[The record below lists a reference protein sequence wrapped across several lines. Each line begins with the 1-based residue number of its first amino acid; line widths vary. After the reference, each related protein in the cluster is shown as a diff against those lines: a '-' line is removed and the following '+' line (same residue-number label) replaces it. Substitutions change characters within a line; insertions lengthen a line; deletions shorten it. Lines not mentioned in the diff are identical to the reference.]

1 MIKVSVIFATHN
13 RADILPAV
21 FDAWREVDK
30 VTKYSYEIIC
40 SDDESDDKT
49 VDVLESV
56 KDLPIKVLKN
66 KKGGASRARNAALE
80 VASGEVII
88 FTGDDIFPAPDFI
101 NRHYENY
108 LKFGPEVASLG
119 RLDWHPDIK
128 VNYLMKHITEIGC
141 EQFGFI
147 ALPVY
152 QFIDFR
158 HFYTSNISVSRKL
171 LDTQKE
177 YFSLDFDK
185 YGFEDIELAYR
196 LQKSGMRVYY
206 DPDIFATHHH
216 IYDSVDKFINRQI
229 SAGEE
234 LVVFDHLHD
243 DLEGKCI
250 INVKEIPK
258 PFTEYMSKSHVMKDI
273 RGHLIVVALKLLK
286 WVAKRTE
293 KSMEKKDSA
302 FKQKVCSYCY
312 FVIFQVMI
320 RYGVVKRI
328 SEENNMGA
336 SDYQIYSFLYEY
348 LKSPLQEIYFDIG
361 RGYNEEDAK
370 KWICYGNGY
379 RKLTLDITDNMMH
392 IRLAPLKNYCKAY
405 IEYMQFVTEDGSKVN
420 AEVSRINA
428 CHREGNCYDFSNTND
443 PEIIIDKIPKGATEF
458 CCELR
463 IERINRKGKCLRS
476 MKTILGKLWR
486 QARFNIG
493 NSGHW
498 NMEYSFGQKR
508 MIQIGISGDIPNK
521 AELID
526 MYCEQVAVL
535 GDSVVVSDINNMKMG
550 YSNYVYAPKE
560 EPLDVTQMLQVAYA
574 LMDEVLD
581 YVIVSK
587 AFLDHP
593 YIAGKN
599 IADLLIYRTEIEN
612 IETSINTNVAQG
624 RIMRLPGRNV
634 ENNRFDICDVYPGI
648 NIKEALVKGN
658 NPVHRFSARSFGVRK
673 GDKPMIFVV
682 PVFLAVGGI
691 ERNTIEI
698 MRKLKDKYDFCM
710 ITMEKHAEQ
719 QGSLHYQLEG
729 LCDYVFDIRE
739 ITEPANFLGTLYE
752 LKEMFHPS
760 LIWMCN
766 NFPWFEDHTRQ
777 IQKLFHDVPFV
788 MQDVY
793 DTKVGWI
800 EYYDKKPVQD
810 FDRYIAIT
818 ELIRETFENKYSI
831 SKEKI
836 DVIYPAVNDKHIKK
850 VKAEALSYE
859 EVCKKYGLAPEKEH
873 YSFVARLAEQKKP
886 LRYLKL
892 VEDAIAKYGD
902 KMQFVMVGDGVLRD
916 EVDVYI
922 KEHGLEDKL
931 LRIPYMDNVPEFVQA
946 LDSLVITSDFE
957 GMPIVSIESMSMGVP
972 VFSTDSGDTR
982 RFIEKYGCGKI
993 IDDAKTDLEN
1003 FEEYREHLE
1012 EYKAKAKQYSDEIL
1026 DFFSVKNVSRLYY
1039 ESFEKAMKGRK

>member
-30 VTKYSYEIIC
+30 VTEYSYEIIC
-40 SDDESDDKT
+40 SDDESDDNT
-49 VDVLESV
+49 VEILESI

-66 KKGGASRARNAALE
+66 KKGGASRARNAALK
-80 VASGEVII
+80 VAGGEVII

-108 LKFGPEVASLG
+108 LKYGSEVASLG

-128 VNYLMKHITEIGC
+128 INHLMKHITEIGC

-147 ALPVY
+147 ALPGY

-216 IYDSVDKFINRQI
+216 IYDSVDKFINRQV

-250 INVKEIPK
+250 INVKESRK
-258 PFTEYMSKSHVMKDI
+258 AFTEYMSKSHVMKDI
-273 RGHLIVVALKLLK
+273 RGRLIVATLNLLK
-286 WVAKRTE
+286 WAGKVTE
-293 KSMEKKDSA
+293 RSMEKKDSS

-312 FVIFQVMI
+312 FVIFQVAI
-320 RYGVVKRI
+320 RYGVIKRI
-328 SEENNMGA
+328 SEENKMGA
-336 SDYQIYSFLYEY
+336 SDAEIYSFLYEY
-348 LKSPLQEIYFDIG
+348 LKSPYHEIYFDIG
-361 RGYNEEDAK
+361 RGFNEEDAK
-370 KWICYGNGY
+370 KWICYGDEY
-379 RKLTLDITDNMMH
+379 HKLSLDITDKMTQ
-392 IRLAPLKNYCKAY
+392 IRLAPLKNYCRAY
-405 IEYMQFVTEDGSKVN
+405 IKYMHFVTDDGKTVD
-420 AEVSRINA
+420 AEVNWANSCRM
-428 CHREGNCYDFSNTND
+428 EGECYDFSNTND
-443 PEIIIDKIPKGATEF
+443 PGIFIEKIPKGATEF

-463 IERINRKGKCLRS
+463 IEKINKKGKCLRS
-476 MKTILGKLWR
+476 MKTILRKLWR

-498 NMEYSFGQKR
+498 NMEYSYGQKR
-508 MIQIGISGDIPNK
+508 MIQIGIGGDLPDKN
-521 AELID
+521 ELID
-526 MYCEQVAVL
+526 RYREQVAVL
-535 GDSVVVSDINNMKMG
+535 GDNVAISDINDMKMG
-550 YSNYVYAPKE
+550 YSNYVYAPKK
-560 EPLDVTQMLQVAYA
+560 EPLDETQMLQVAYA

-587 AFLDHP
+587 AFLDLP
-593 YIAGKN
+593 NIAGKD
-599 IADLLIYRTEIEN
+599 IADLLVYRTEIEN

-624 RIMRLPGRNV
+624 RIMRFPGMEV
-634 ENNRFDICDVYPGI
+634 EDNRLNICDIYPGLS
-648 NIKEALVKGN
+648 IKEALVKGN
-658 NPVHRFSARSFGVRK
+658 SPVHRFSARQFGTRK
-673 GDKPMIFVV
+673 GDKPMVFVV

-719 QGSLHYQLEG
+719 QGSLHYQLKG

-739 ITEPANFLGTLYE
+739 ITEPDNFLGTLYE
-752 LKEMFHPS
+752 LKEIFHPS
-760 LIWMCN
+760 LVWMCN

-777 IQKLFHDVPFV
+777 VQKIFYDVPFV

-818 ELIRETFENKYSI
+818 ELIRETFETKYSI
-831 SKEKI
+831 AKEKI
-836 DVIYPAVNDKHIKK
+836 DVIYPAVNDKHIKN
-850 VKAEALSYE
+850 VKAENLSYE
-859 EVCKKYGLAPEKEH
+859 AVCVKYGLDPKKEH
-873 YSFVARLAEQKKP
+873 YSFVARLAEQKRP
-886 LRYLKL
+886 LRYLQL
-892 VEDAIAKYGD
+892 VEDATAKFGD
-902 KMQFVMVGDGVLRD
+902 KLQFIMVGDGVLRAD
-916 EVDVYI
+916 VDTFV

-931 LRIPYMDNVPEFVQA
+931 IRIPYMDNVPEFVQA

-993 IDDAKTDLEN
+993 IDDTKTDLEN
-1003 FEEYREHLE
+1003 FEKYRESLD
-1012 EYKAKAKQYSDEIL
+1012 EYKAKAKQYSGEIL
-1026 DFFSVKNVSRLYY
+1026 DFFSVANVSSLYY